1 MGISGCLQ
9 YGNEGLFTMGIRVCL
24 HCGNKGGLF
33 YCHTCSVCDYRY
45 HDCVTGAQ
53 NYAMVVCRSHDT
65 AWSLAHGV
73 FISRPTGKSRR
84 TDKIQTHW

>member
-45 HDCVTGAQ
+45 HECDEEHRTV
-53 NYAMVVCRSHDT
+53 NYVILLPHLFCM
-65 AWSLAHGV
+65 WL
-73 FISRPTGKSRR
+73 
-84 TDKIQTHW
+84 